1 MGPTVRT
8 IIPAVLIARPFAS
21 FIGNG
26 SRNQPSAVRK
36 SGLRVQRRAA
46 RNDESLMLR
55 LGVRMHGPIK
65 ILITGA
71 NGQVGHELLRVLR
84 GGAQGPNPHSA
95 LTHHPLPEG
104 EGEAVNPSPS

>member
-36 SGLRVQRRAA
+36 SGLRVQRRALPGMTKA
-46 RNDESLMLR
+46 WCS
-55 LGVRMHGPIK
+55 GWVYACTVRS
-65 ILITGA
+65 
-71 NGQVGHELLRVLR
+71 RF
-84 GGAQGPNPHSA
+84 S
-95 LTHHPLPEG
+95 
-104 EGEAVNPSPS
+104 